1 MRTFSSLSVALA
13 LAAALTF
20 TAGCGSDL
28 GLPPPGIENRT
39 DTVSLFALSGTPV
52 WEPSVYIIGYRQ
64 VARSDLS
71 AAGFDFAFDIDSLGR
86 ALLLPTGALRL
97 ATGSGIMLTQHAF
110 DSITVAPS
118 SGYDNDSATVVDSGS
133 VAILHSRPTTCSFGI
148 TSIYYSKLHVLRIDT
163 TAAQRRIDFEI
174 LNNVNCGYHGLEPG
188 LPRR

>member
-1 MRTFSSLSVALA
+1 MRTYSLLFAVLVFA
-13 LAAALTF
+13 
-20 TAGCGSDL
+20 AGCGDSL
-28 GLPPPGIENRT
+28 GLPPPAIDNRT

-86 ALLLPTGALRL
+86 PLLLPTGALKL
-97 ATGSGIMLTQHAF
+97 AQGSGIQLTLHAF
-110 DSITVAPS
+110 DSVTVAPS
-118 SGYDNDSATVVDSGS
+118 GGYNNESATVVDSGS
-133 VAILHSRPTTCSFGI
+133 VAIMHSRPLTCSFGI
-148 TSIYYSKLHVLRIDT
+148 TSIYYAKLHVLRIDT